1 MLKNLFD
8 FKKKYHDVE
17 TAIIDDSH
25 EVNEAISKSKKEW
38 HKWDHLTKKTVW
50 IPKEK
55 YIVTENTHEALDGHF
70 I

>member
-1 MLKNLFD
+1 MYNEAKEVVVMLKNLFD

-55 YIVTENTHEALDGHF
+55 F
-70 I
+70 P

>member
-55 YIVTENTHEALDGHF
+55 SH
-70 I
+70 

>member
-1 MLKNLFD
+1 MEPRRWLLCSKIFLTS
-8 FKKKYHDVE
+8 KKYHDVE

-25 EVNEAISKSKKEW
+25 EVNAAISKSKKEW

-55 YIVTENTHEALDGHF
+55 SP
-70 I
+70 

>member
-1 MLKNLFD
+1 MKPRRWLLCSKIFLTS
-8 FKKKYHDVE
+8 KKKYHDVE

-55 YIVTENTHEALDGHF
+55 SP
-70 I
+70 